1 MFGFFNELK
10 EVIGLNSKEI
20 FKAYKVAFIEG
31 GGVLISNFIKILTY
45 SPNLI
50 VLKVRNNVLNI
61 EGVGFEITE
70 LSKDEIIAKGSINK
84 IYLSKEFIDEKKQTK
99 S

>member
-1 MFGFFNELK
+1 M
-10 EVIGLNSKEI
+10 
-20 FKAYKVAFIEG
+20 
-31 GGVLISNFIKILTY
+31 
-45 SPNLI
+45 I

-84 IYLSKEFIDEKKQTK
+84 IYLSKEFIKEKKQTK